1 MPGCYALTDSKMK
14 LIISIMFCVS
24 IFSASASAQNPR
36 ILDDCEELLTE
47 ENAHLDNLAIVSQDD
62 HVPTDHKPCEGKVRE
77 KFHWKPALVQ
87 SGLFLGVQHGFRV
100 LAQES
105 TRSQLDGPFFRD
117 WGRTVKNL
125 RGWDDGNSFF
135 INYVAH
141 TLQGAVTG
149 RIFVTNSD
157 RANKQT
163 FGKSKQYWQSRLKA
177 LAWSTAWSA
186 QFELGP
192 VSEASIGNVGLR
204 PKPSGHS
211 GMAYVDLV
219 VTPVLGTSLLIA
231 EDAIDKYVLK
241 NWLERKG
248 RSRRSIKILRSFLTP
263 TTTIGNVLRL
273 KVPWKRNRR

>member
-1 MPGCYALTDSKMK
+1 MK
-14 LIISIMFCVS
+14 LILPIIFCVS
-24 IFSASASAQNPR
+24 VFSASATAQNPR
-36 ILDDCEELLTE
+36 IFEECGKLLAE
-47 ENAHLDNLAIVSQDD
+47 ENARLDNLAILSQE
-62 HVPTDHKPCEGKVRE
+62 HHFRTDQEPCQSKVRE

-87 SGLFLGVQHGFRV
+87 SGIFLGFQHGFRV
-100 LAQES
+100 VAQQG
-105 TRSQLDGPFFRD
+105 TRSQLKGPFFRD
-117 WGRTVKNL
+117 WRRTVKNL
-125 RGWDDGNSFF
+125 RGWDDGNGFV

-141 TLQGAVTG
+141 SLQGAVTG
-149 RIFVTNSD
+149 RIFVMNSD
-157 RANKQT
+157 RASKQT
-163 FGKSKQYWQSRLKA
+163 FGKSKQYWESRLKA

-219 VTPVLGTSLLIA
+219 VTPVLGTSLLIG
-231 EDAIDKYVLK
+231 EDAIDKHVLK

-263 TTTIGNVLRL
+263 TTTIGNLLRL
-273 KVPWKRNRR
+273 KVPWKRDNR

>member
-1 MPGCYALTDSKMK
+1 MK
-14 LIISIMFCVS
+14 LIFAIMFCVS
-24 IFSASASAQNPR
+24 IFAASAIAQNPR
-36 ILDDCEELLTE
+36 IFDECDKLLTE
-47 ENAHLDNLAIVSQDD
+47 ENARLDSVATLSHEDHFLTDD
-62 HVPTDHKPCEGKVRE
+62 KPCQGKVRE
-77 KFHWKPALVQ
+77 TFHWKPALVQ
-87 SGLFLGVQHGFRV
+87 SGLFLGFQHGFRV

-117 WGRTVKNL
+117 WQRTVKNL

-141 TLQGAVTG
+141 SLQGALTG
-149 RIFVTNSD
+149 RIFVQNSD
-157 RANKQT
+157 RASKQT
-163 FGKSKQYWQSRLKA
+163 FGKSKQYWQSRFKA

-192 VSEASIGNVGLR
+192 ISEASIGNVGLR

-231 EDAIDKYVLK
+231 EDAIDKHVLK

-263 TTTIGNVLRL
+263 TTTIGNLLRL
-273 KVPWKRNRR
+273 KVPWKRDQRR